1 MVNKTTKKVICTSF
15 SNRKRHKFK
24 VFKESKTNNHA
35 SKKEIAETG
44 YQELQKIHNHT
55 EFPKNEEKKSKL
67 TKKDKMK
74 NQKLAS
80 HRILNEN
87 VIGMIKRFRI
97 VSERYRNRR
106 KRFGL

>member
-1 MVNKTTKKVICTSF
+1 MVNKTTRKVICTSF

-55 EFPKNEEKKSKL
+55 EFPKKRRKKIKI
-67 TKKDKMK
+67 
-74 NQKLAS
+74 NQK
-80 HRILNEN
+80 RQNE
-87 VIGMIKRFRI
+87 KPKT
-97 VSERYRNRR
+97 S
-106 KRFGL
+106 